1 MPHSA
6 QARKRV
12 RQSERSRVASKSARS
27 EIKSLT
33 KALAEKVSAK
43 DQEGARI
50 LFLKVIS
57 ELDKAAKNHVYHRNA
72 AARRKSHAAV
82 LMNSLK

>member
-33 KALAEKVSAK
+33 KALAEKVDEDLITRQLERK
-43 DQEGARI
+43 TTCTTGTRPPGASR
-50 LFLKVIS
+50 
-57 ELDKAAKNHVYHRNA
+57 
-72 AARRKSHAAV
+72 
-82 LMNSLK
+82 MQPC